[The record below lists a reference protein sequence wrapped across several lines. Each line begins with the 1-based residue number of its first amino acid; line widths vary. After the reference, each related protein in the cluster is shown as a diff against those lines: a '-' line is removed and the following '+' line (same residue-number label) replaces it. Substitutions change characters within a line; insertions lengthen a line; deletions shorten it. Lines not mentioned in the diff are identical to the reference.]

1 MDGAW
6 EDVSLTFDDGVE
18 WAAPII
24 AMETYNVASPG
35 NGSLCDCLGATRRL
49 DVEPP
54 IENPFKPTPA
64 QSSKTVYWIEGPHP
78 AGLKY

>member
-1 MDGAW
+1 MGSYASSLNRHWSSGTLRKSWTKKEMGAC
-6 EDVSLTFDDGVE
+6 
-18 WAAPII
+18 
-24 AMETYNVASPG
+24 
-35 NGSLCDCLGATRRL
+35 GSLCDCLGATRRP

-78 AGLKY
+78 AGVKY

>member
-1 MDGAW
+1 MGAC
-6 EDVSLTFDDGVE
+6 
-18 WAAPII
+18 
-24 AMETYNVASPG
+24 
-35 NGSLCDCLGATRRL
+35 GSLCDCLGATRRP